1 MRQESPRLQPRG
13 GSQRFA
19 PGLIRQLAATV
30 NCDSR
35 SDGVSLRGLVY
46 NVCRGETL
54 RLTVHWTGRC
64 GASDTAGVDQL
75 VRS

>member
-1 MRQESPRLQPRG
+1 MVEQLPPNQLTSV
-13 GSQRFA
+13 RFA
-19 PGLIRQLAATV
+19 PGLLRHLTASV
-30 NCDSR
+30 SDEPR
-35 SDGVSLRGLVY
+35 LDGVSLRGLVY

-64 GASDTAGVDQL
+64 GASDPAGVDQL